1 MVTETSISN
10 QRNNNC
16 RFKFKQEQDQKQVP
30 LDKNGVRLNNPDYN
44 NYIRIKYS
52 NAGTL
57 LLSLTHSAHNNYDQN
72 WRTTGFLSRDTQI
85 IGGGG

>member
-52 NAGTL
+52 NAGAL
-57 LLSLTHSAHNNYDQN
+57 LLSLTHSAH